1 MHGYTI
7 YNTDFFTRNGNP
19 QVMQTTPAPP
29 KHETSD
35 EIDLLALLGALLD
48 QKLIII
54 ACTLIFALCGIAY
67 ALLATPIYQANAVI
81 QIEEKSQGIGGLLGD
96 ASGGDMFSS
105 ASAAATE
112 IELLK
117 SRKVIGQAVEN
128 LKLDIEA
135 KPKLMPVIGSFF
147 YLRFTPTPEA
157 PVAEPLMAFDSY
169 AWGGE
174 EVEIFQLE
182 VPPAYEGKELI
193 LRAEE
198 NDGFSLLND
207 DGETLVTGMVNQ
219 PINEHGF
226 RIQVKHLLAHPG
238 TEFAVI
244 KRNQLRTIL
253 DYQRKV
259 AASEKGRDSGI
270 LSLSLESPYP
280 GEATEILDEVSRLYV
295 RQNVERKS
303 AEAQQSLDFLKDQLP
318 EVRRQLETAET
329 ALNDYQ
335 ASAGSVDITIETQA
349 VLDQVVELE
358 TSISELDLK
367 RSEMERRFTRQ
378 HPTYQALIEQKRQLV
393 SRRDA
398 LLERVGGLP
407 ETQQELLRLSR
418 DVEVSTEIYT
428 AMLNK
433 SQELDIVRAGTVGN
447 VRIIDDAVVDASAP
461 VKPKKALIVVLATL
475 LGGMLGVAIALLR
488 HALNRG
494 IDNPELI
501 EQLGLPVYASVP
513 FSKEQQ
519 LMEREVKSKQGSSQS
534 SHLLSAI
541 NPADLSIESLRSL
554 RTSLHFAMME
564 AKNNILMISGP
575 SPNVGKSFISA
586 NLAAIVAQAGQ
597 KVVLIDS
604 DMRKGYLHKL
614 LKREPEPGLSNLLV
628 STHSLADIVHKTEV
642 ENLHFIA
649 RGQIPP
655 NPSEL
660 LMHANFETMLTKL
673 SSLYD
678 LVIVDTPPILA
689 VTDAALVGRL
699 AGTSLI
705 VTRFGLTPVKEIELT
720 LQRFR
725 NNGVDIKGAIF
736 NAVEKKASAYGYGN
750 YGYYQYEY
758 KSDK

>member
-1 MHGYTI
+1 
-7 YNTDFFTRNGNP
+7 
-19 QVMQTTPAPP
+19 
-29 KHETSD
+29 
-35 EIDLLALLGALLD
+35 
-48 QKLIII
+48 
-54 ACTLIFALCGIAY
+54 
-67 ALLATPIYQANAVI
+67 
-81 QIEEKSQGIGGLLGD
+81 
-96 ASGGDMFSS
+96 MFSS

-182 VPPAYEGKELI
+182 VPPAYEGKQLI

-219 PINEHGF
+219 PTNEHGF
-226 RIQVKHLLAHPG
+226 RIQVKHLLGHPG

-253 DYQRKV
+253 DYQREV

-447 VRIIDDAVVDASAP
+447 VRIIDDAVVDTSAP

-519 LMEREVKSKQGSSQS
+519 LMEREVESKHGSSQS

-604 DMRKGYLHKL
+604 DMIARISIHN
-614 LKREPEPGLSNLLV
+614 RERRLIFSPTETSFGKDPAGFGDIGVPNGATPEFR
-628 STHSLADIVHKTEV
+628 TFLADQIAAAKVAINSLSADQIARKSEV
-642 ENLHFIA
+642 EWFQSQLPEIKDADGNMIWNPDLK
-649 RGQIPP
+649 GG
-655 NPSEL
+655 NPSQL
-660 LMHANFETMLTKL
+660 LG
-673 SSLYD
+673 YG
-678 LVIVDTPPILA
+678 
-689 VTDAALVGRL
+689 VTTLDAMPAMG
-699 AGTSLI
+699 AGN
-705 VTRFGLTPVKEIELT
+705 TPVA
-720 LQRFR
+720 LQL
-725 NNGVDIKGAIF
+725 II
-736 NAVEKKASAYGYGN
+736 
-750 YGYYQYEY
+750 Y
-758 KSDK
+758 KPQK